1 MVVFRSRRSVLTMLL
16 TILFTAAAG
25 AMGLFLLRLTAE
37 RPTNLGVIHGRLA
50 ACPSSP
56 NCVSTQAEDRDHW
69 IAPIPVTS
77 DTFPPIEVLADIVR
91 SLPRTTIVE
100 QSNHYLRVEF
110 RSRLFRFCDDVE
122 FYFEEESD
130 RIHFRS
136 ASRVGHSDMGVNRNR
151 MEMIRDRFIEATT
164 SEANSPP
171 DAVGRNLRKTQILSY
186 SR

>member
-1 MVVFRSRRSVLTMLL
+1 MLTVLL

-25 AMGLFLLRLTAE
+25 AIGLFLLSLTAE
-37 RPTNLGVIHGRLA
+37 RPTNLGVNDGRLA

-69 IAPIPVTS
+69 IAPIAVTS
-77 DTFPPIEVLADIVR
+77 ETFPPIEVLADIVR

-122 FYFEEESD
+122 FYFESESD

-136 ASRVGHSDMGVNRNR
+136 ASRVGHSDLGVNRQR
-151 MEMIRDRFIEATT
+151 MEMIRERFIEATT
-164 SEANSPP
+164 TPAPCPS
-171 DAVGRNLRKTQILSY
+171 DAASRSLRKTQVLTY

>member
-1 MVVFRSRRSVLTMLL
+1 MSIFRSRRPVLTVLL
-16 TILFTAAAG
+16 TILFTTSAG
-25 AMGLFLLRLTAE
+25 AIGLFLLSLTAE
-37 RPTNLGVIHGRLA
+37 RPTNLGVANGRLA
-50 ACPSSP
+50 SCPSSP

-77 DTFPPIEVLADIVR
+77 EVLPPIEVLADIAR

-122 FYFEEESD
+122 FYLEEESD

-151 MEMIRDRFIEATT
+151 MEMIRARCIEATT
-164 SEANSPP
+164 SPAKSPTGG
-171 DAVGRNLRKTQILSY
+171 ASRALRKTQTLSY

>member
-1 MVVFRSRRSVLTMLL
+1 MFVFRSRRSVLTVLL

-25 AMGLFLLRLTAE
+25 GIGLFLLSLTAE
-37 RPTNLGVIHGRLA
+37 RPTNLGVTHGRLA

-77 DTFPPIEVLADIVR
+77 ETFPPIEVLADIVR
-91 SLPRTTIVE
+91 TLPRTTIVE

-122 FYFEEESD
+122 FYLEEESD

-151 MEMIRDRFIEATT
+151 MEMIRERFIEATL
-164 SEANSPP
+164 SPVP
-171 DAVGRNLRKTQILSY
+171 IPSDAASRALQKTQILSY